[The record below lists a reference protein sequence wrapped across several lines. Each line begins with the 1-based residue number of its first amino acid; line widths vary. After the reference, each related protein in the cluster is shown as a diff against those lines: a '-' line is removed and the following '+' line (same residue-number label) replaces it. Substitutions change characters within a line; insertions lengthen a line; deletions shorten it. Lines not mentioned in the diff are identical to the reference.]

1 MTEHQQSSSTSIPLI
16 LILDL
21 DGTII
26 GDITPQIMSY
36 ELSKALKT
44 VTSNKDSKY
53 VFDMTE
59 FKSKLTHGLIRPYFE
74 VFVKSLLNNIAN
86 VEFFVYTA
94 SEKSWAELMI
104 KTIEQCIGVKFN
116 RPIFS
121 RQYCVSQD
129 KQYKKSLR
137 FIGPTLTRSLKKK
150 YGVTF
155 SQKDLSSNILIIDNN
170 NVYHSFDQRQL
181 IVCPSY
187 NYRVAENIVCHIKSK
202 MFKAHNVLITSI
214 LKKYIPI
221 GQPHDFNT
229 FQKQFY
235 IYYIAFLEQVIKN
248 NAHYSQDKFWLYLKD
263 IILSQNIRRFDE
275 KSVKFI
281 TNVLRQRLGTQ
292 SAQPNPNLQHTQHA
306 HTKKHE
312 LQPTASFMYKKP
324 ISSFF

>member
-1 MTEHQQSSSTSIPLI
+1 MTEHQQSSTTVPLI
-16 LILDL
+16 IILDL

-44 VTSNKDSKY
+44 VNSNSNKDSKY

-74 VFVKSLLNNIAN
+74 VFIKSLLNNIAN

-104 KTIEQCIGVKFN
+104 KNIEQCIGIKFN

-150 YGVTF
+150 YGIMF
-155 SQKDLSSNILIIDNN
+155 SQNDLSSNILIIDNN

-187 NYRVAENIVCHIKSK
+187 NYRVPENIVCHIKTK
-202 MFKAHNVLITSI
+202 MFKAHHVIITSI
-214 LKKYIPI
+214 LKRYIPI
-221 GQPHDFNT
+221 GQTHDFNA

-235 IYYIAFLEQVIKN
+235 TYYIAFLEQVIKN

-263 IILSQNIRRFDE
+263 VILSQNIRRFDE
-275 KSVKFI
+275 KSVKFM

-292 SAQPNPNLQHTQHA
+292 SVQHVQQT
-306 HTKKHE
+306 HTSSTHHKQHE
-312 LQPTASFMYKKP
+312 LQPTATYMYKKP